1 MTAIGW
7 NFPDPIA
14 GGMWLENPSR
24 SGGVAQNGQEQNI
37 FTLSAR
43 QRAQWSIPLRNAAEI
58 GDARRM
64 IAKLR
69 GKANSVLM
77 PIFEPK
83 KGRTGNV
90 LLAAAMRATTI
101 DVTLTTG
108 PAPEH
113 GRHFGIA
120 SSNRVYIAIDIT
132 HVSGSHYQMT
142 FQPPLRVAADIGDT
156 VHWDDALCEMNLTED
171 SMPILLDVMRYATL
185 DLSLVEAW

>member
-7 NFPDPIA
+7 QLPDPTD
-14 GGMWLENPSR
+14 GGMWIENPSR
-24 SGGVAQNGQEQNI
+24 SGGVAINGQEQNVG
-37 FTLSAR
+37 TASPRL
-43 QRAQWSIPLRNAAEI
+43 RAQWTIPLRNAAEI
-58 GDARRM
+58 TQARRT

-90 LLAAAMRATTI
+90 QAAAALRATTI

-120 SSNRVYIAIDIT
+120 NSNRVYIAIDIT

-156 VHWDDALCEMNLTED
+156 VHWDDALLEMNLTED
-171 SMPILLDVMRYATL
+171 QTPIPLTVMRYATL